1 MLKFFTS
8 AIAALAMMAAPA
20 VAEGHDQA
28 FGGYNLGAM
37 AMSGGMSY
45 SSVENANG
53 RAEFE
58 SYSGAQ
64 QTSFARF
71 SPNGQRITVET
82 SGFDASG
89 SMGLIRG
96 AGEGFTEA
104 GAIRGGYAM
113 GGSSFSGSLGNGGFN
128 GGGFDG
134 DDDDD
139 DDDEGGNCGNGN
151 GNGNA
156 QNCP

>member
-1 MLKFFTS
+1 MLKLFKS
-8 AIAALAMMAAPA
+8 SLATLAFVAAPA
-20 VAEGHDQA
+20 FADSQA
-28 FGGYNLGAM
+28 SGGYVFGAM
-37 AMSGGMSY
+37 ALSGGASY

-89 SMGLIRG
+89 SKGLIRG

-113 GGSSFSGSLGNGGFN
+113 GGAMFAGSLGNGGFL
-128 GGGFDG
+128 GGFG
-134 DDDDD
+134 DDD
-139 DDDEGGNCGNGN
+139 
-151 GNGNA
+151 
-156 QNCP
+156 